1 MKKFLF
7 LNLIFLLL
15 LSCGFTPMYSANKKI
30 NFYIE
35 NISFDDGDIELSNL
49 IRSNLNNYLKTN
61 NGRKFTIETS
71 IDYTKNSISKN
82 SAGNTEEYELISIT
96 NFIILY
102 DNMSKSLQ
110 IKETSRMKNFDD
122 EFSELEYE
130 KNLKRNMAQSISSR
144 LIMQL
149 SIIYAN

>member
-1 MKKFLF
+1 MKKILI
-7 LNLIFLLL
+7 LNLLFFILIG
-15 LSCGFTPMYSANKKI
+15 CGFTPMYSANKKV

-49 IRSNLNNYLKTN
+49 IRSNLNNYLTTN

-82 SAGNTEEYELISIT
+82 SVGNTEEYELISIT

-130 KNLKRNMAQSISSR
+130 KNLKRNMARSISSR

>member
-1 MKKFLF
+1 
-7 LNLIFLLL
+7 
-15 LSCGFTPMYSANKKI
+15 MYSANKKVD
-30 NFYIE
+30 FYIE

-49 IRSNLNNYLKTN
+49 IKSNLKNYLTTN

-71 IDYTKNSISKN
+71 INYTKNSISKN
-82 SAGNTEEYELISIT
+82 STGNTEEYELTSIT
-96 NFIILY
+96 NFLILY
-102 DNMSKSLQ
+102 DNTSKSFQ
-110 IKETSRMKNFDD
+110 IKETTRMKNFDD

-130 KNLKRNMAQSISSR
+130 KNLKRNMARSISSR

>member
-7 LNLIFLLL
+7 LNLIFFLLL
-15 LSCGFTPMYSANKKI
+15 GCGFTPMYSANKKV

-49 IRSNLNNYLKTN
+49 IRSNLNNYLTTN

-110 IKETSRMKNFDD
+110 IKETSRMKNFND

-130 KNLKRNMAQSISSR
+130 KNLKRNMARSISSR

-149 SIIYAN
+149 SIIYDN

>member
-7 LNLIFLLL
+7 LNLIFFLLL
-15 LSCGFTPMYSANKKI
+15 GCGFTPMYSANKKV

-49 IRSNLNNYLKTN
+49 IRSNLNNYLTTN

-110 IKETSRMKNFDD
+110 IKETSRMKNFND

-130 KNLKRNMAQSISSR
+130 KNLKRNMARSISSR